1 MADVQGSNAPSCYL
15 VRRWLATGTL
25 DFHLYD
31 LLTGRGCCG
40 AHDNQLFVTFCI
52 QEAGTRVSQEG
63 EVTVV

>member
-1 MADVQGSNAPSCYL
+1 MSK
-15 VRRWLATGTL
+15 VRTLPAVTLGQRWLATGTL

-40 AHDNQLFVTFCI
+40 AHDNQLFVTFGI